1 MICYYCQKNE
11 ATNFNYVNPHT
22 KETHPTCPVCEYSFE
37 LLIKDQ
43 KKFKL
48 IKTIGNLLLFF
59 SLIGFFT
66 YGWKVGALCIILG
79 IVLKLAFYV
88 ILGAERI
95 LEKRERLEGQ
105 FAEEHSLFS
114 FHSTKCINEEATEEE
129 KLINEKLK
137 EIDDPW
143 EKLKAYNKLKK
154 KL

>member
-11 ATNFNYVNPHT
+11 ATNLSYVNPHT

-43 KKFKL
+43 NKFKL
-48 IKTIGNLLLFF
+48 IKTISNLLLFL

-66 YGWKVGALCIILG
+66 YGWKVGTLCIILG
-79 IVLKLAFYV
+79 VVLQLAFYV
-88 ILGAERI
+88 TLGSKKIR
-95 LEKRERLEGQ
+95 EKRERIEGQ
-105 FAEEHSLFS
+105 FAEEHGLFS
-114 FHSTKCINEEATEEE
+114 FHSTEYLDEEATEEE

-137 EIDDPW
+137 DIDDPW
-143 EKLKAYNKLKK
+143 KKLKAYNKLKK